1 VQIRWLEGVLLPS
14 KQSEEPPAE
23 AYVLLHVCDRRNRK
37 TKLWTEYAK
46 AAEEIARTDGRIFS
60 KLPFVRL
67 AKYYAERQSA
77 DLRDYIDMCDA
88 VSVMLSSVMADKY
101 CTTLDMKALID
112 LRTLMRRA
120 I

>member
-1 VQIRWLEGVLLPS
+1 MHGVLRCS
-14 KQSEEPPAE
+14 
-23 AYVLLHVCDRRNRK
+23 K

-67 AKYYAERQSA
+67 AKYYAERASA
-77 DLRDYIDMCDA
+77 DVGSITDYCEMCDA
-88 VSVMLSSVMADKY
+88 VSSMLNNVMSDKY

-112 LRTLMRRA
+112 LRMLRVSPLLHTSYRICWHMYNEPT
-120 I
+120 